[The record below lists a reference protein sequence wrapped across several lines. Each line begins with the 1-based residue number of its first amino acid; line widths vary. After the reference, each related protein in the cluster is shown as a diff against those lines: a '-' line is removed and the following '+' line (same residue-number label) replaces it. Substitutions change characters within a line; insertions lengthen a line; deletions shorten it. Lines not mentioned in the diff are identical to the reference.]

1 MKPKYYVLK
10 ARPIVDSV
18 LIARCV
24 NDIWSINCAANDST
38 NPTYEH
44 NVGLTN
50 GWLITNPK
58 APSPLWRPI
67 SNIIA
72 ETMWPNITK

>member
-1 MKPKYYVLK
+1 MKYYVLK

-18 LIARCV
+18 LIVRCV
-24 NDIWSINCAANDST
+24 NDIWSMNATSNDLTPPS
-38 NPTYEH
+38 YGH

-50 GWLITNPK
+50 GWVTTDPK
-58 APSPLWRPI
+58 VPSLLWRHI